1 MLIKNA
7 TSYISQ
13 SLVIQTDQSQSL
25 VIQTDQSHSLVI
37 QTDQSQS
44 LVIQTDQ
51 SQSLV
56 IQTDQSQSL
65 VIQTDIKRV
74 RVRVR
79 NIYFDNEKHDIE
91 ETNTETFMCRSM
103 SATIAYIE
111 LHMIKN

>member
-1 MLIKNA
+1 M
-7 TSYISQ
+7 YYC
-13 SLVIQTDQSQSL
+13 SLSL
-25 VIQTDQSHSLVI
+25 GL
-37 QTDQSQS
+37 
-44 LVIQTDQ
+44 L
-51 SQSLV
+51 
-56 IQTDQSQSL
+56 
-65 VIQTDIKRV
+65 RV